1 MDPRGIVPEI
11 REFHRVG
18 ADECGYIYT
27 ERKKERDKLA
37 ADGRR

>member
-18 ADECGYIYT
+18 ADKCGYIYT
-27 ERKKERDKLA
+27 ERKMIKDKLA
-37 ADGRR
+37 ADERR